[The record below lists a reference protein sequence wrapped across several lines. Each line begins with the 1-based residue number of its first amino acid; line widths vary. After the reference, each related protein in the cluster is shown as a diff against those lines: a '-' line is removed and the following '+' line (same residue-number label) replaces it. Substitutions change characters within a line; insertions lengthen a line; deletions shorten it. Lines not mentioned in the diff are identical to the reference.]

1 MGSKRSR
8 RTAGSPALRRRLDE
22 IQACEDSGESLKAY
36 AARRGISVY
45 SLYQAKKMAR
55 QQGLLPPHRNQ
66 KAKSSR
72 TKAERPPRFVEATA
86 VAVSSRPPSAA
97 WRIRFTG
104 GEVLESNTPLGVE
117 AALRLIESLGSRS

>member
-8 RTAGSPALRRRLDE
+8 RAAGSVALRKRLVE

-36 AARRGISVY
+36 ASRRGISVH

-66 KAKSSR
+66 KSRSSR
-72 TKAERPPRFVEATA
+72 TKAVRRPRFVDATT
-86 VAVSSRPPSAA
+86 VVSSRPPSAA
-97 WRIRFTG
+97 WRVRFVG
-104 GEVLESNTPLGVE
+104 GEVLESNTPLDVE
-117 AALRLIESLGSRS
+117 VALRLIASLGSHS